1 MFWETY
7 VSTEMLSEIGIS
19 LGILLLFLLFR
30 KIFTKYIFQIILRL
44 SKKTPTQ
51 IFSHVLLSFEKPV
64 RWLFV
69 IIGIYVAVRYFPY
82 IDHTNPMFMKLIR
95 ASVIILLSWGL
106 YNVSSASSAIFH
118 KLNEKTSIEIDQLL
132 IPILSKA
139 IRFVII
145 AISITIIA
153 QEFEYDVNGFIA
165 GLGLGGLAIAL
176 AAQDA
181 VKNLFGGF
189 VIITEKPFSIGDWIM
204 TPSVEGTV
212 ENITFRSTLVRTF
225 AQALVTVPNS
235 VLANETITNWSKMGK
250 RRITFNLR
258 ITYDTPKEKVDKVA
272 KRIKDY
278 LRNNPAIH
286 QETIFVTFDTFNE
299 SSLDLFLYFFTKT
312 TVWGE
317 YLDIKHEVNLKIME
331 ILEEEEV
338 RVALPARSLHVAAD
352 EEEELERLK
361 LTEK

>member
-1 MFWETY
+1 MIVILVIDIAVTY
-7 VSTEMLSEIGIS
+7 FLHICKEYKLFLQIIQSLIIVLFIWGFFNLASATSLLFSKINRKTNMQVDQILIPFISRGIRVVIVAIGIS
-19 LGILLLFLLFR
+19 
-30 KIFTKYIFQIILRL
+30 
-44 SKKTPTQ
+44 
-51 IFSHVLLSFEKPV
+51 
-64 RWLFV
+64 
-69 IIGIYVAVRYFPY
+69 
-82 IDHTNPMFMKLIR
+82 
-95 ASVIILLSWGL
+95 
-106 YNVSSASSAIFH
+106 
-118 KLNEKTSIEIDQLL
+118 
-132 IPILSKA
+132 
-139 IRFVII
+139 II
-145 AISITIIA
+145 AEIFNYNIS
-153 QEFEYDVNGFIA
+153 GFVA
-165 GLGLGGLAIAL
+165 GLGLGGLAVAL
-176 AAQDA
+176 AAQEVLA
-181 VKNLFGGF
+181 NLFGGF

-317 YLDIKHEVNLKIME
+317 YLD
-331 ILEEEEV
+331 
-338 RVALPARSLHVAAD
+338 
-352 EEEELERLK
+352 
-361 LTEK
+361 